1 MEHMS
6 EMRKEMRD
14 LLDKHPGPKEPPT
27 GSFYNL
33 GSGLDKIPRRKRGGQ
48 PGNQNARKL
57 GLYSKYFRP
66 DRMKH
71 LKGVDA
77 FKDLGPE
84 IALLRVKLN
93 SLLKAPEVSHELI
106 LRTINALARLTAIQR
121 QNIYG

>member
-1 MEHMS
+1 MS

-14 LLDKHPGPKEPPT
+14 LFDKHPGPKEPPT

-57 GLYSKYFRP
+57 GLYSKHFRP
-66 DRMKH
+66 DRMKQ
-71 LKGVDA
+71 LKGADA
-77 FKDLGPE
+77 IKNLGPE

-93 SLLKAPEVSHELI
+93 SLLNAPEVSHQLI

-121 QNIYG
+121 RNIYG